1 MKKTTFL
8 AVLLFAPLTF
18 FAQSR
23 KGSLHLQPG
32 SQHELYVAFKSND
45 LPKGYNSLMA
55 EYNITA
61 EAGIDMTTEKLDALE
76 ALALKNTGSAAAINR
91 LRNIYKI
98 SISNPTNER
107 LLDLGQKLEK
117 LDEVAYC
124 TLASLTPVK
133 PPLDIAPVTPLY
145 ENLQT
150 YIGAAGVKMDYA
162 WNLGLNGQGINI
174 RDVEYGFNANHED
187 LNEVSVGFG
196 QGMTVSAQASTD
208 YTEHGTA
215 VLGVLVGDKGDYGI
229 SGMAYGANEAVLF
242 PEWTTVSYNRY
253 RAISQSIAASGPGDV
268 ILFELQTGGTEN
280 DAEYPDNYV
289 AGEYDNVVWDLTR
302 AASDAGIIIIA
313 AAGNG
318 GQNLDAP
325 DYAEYMDRGNSGAII
340 VGAGNNGNARRRL
353 SFSTYGSRVD
363 VQGWGQGVLTS
374 GYGDYVTISDD
385 FDQQYTM
392 FSGTSSATPI
402 VASCA
407 VVLQSYYYSLTETY
421 LDASQMRDLLI
432 STGQAQGTPST
443 GHIGPLPDMQAAVIA
458 VQNLLGVSG
467 NTKALFT
474 AYPNPVQ
481 DKLTLS
487 TEVASAKLT
496 AEVYTTMGQKVYSST
511 LNGMAQIDFSIFAA
525 GVYIVKVTDGD
536 NVTTRRIVKN

>member
-1 MKKTTFL
+1 M

-18 FAQSR
+18 FAQNR

-45 LPKGYNSLMA
+45 LTEGYNNLLR
-55 EYNITA
+55 EYDISA
-61 EAGIDMTTEKLDALE
+61 LPGIDITTEKLDEME
-76 ALALKNTGSAAAINR
+76 ALALKNKGTAAAVNR

-150 YIGAAGVKMDYA
+150 YIGNAGVRMDYA

-174 RDVEYGFNANHED
+174 RDVEYGFNPDHED
-187 LNEVSVGFG
+187 LNEVSVGFAS
-196 QGMTVSAQASTD
+196 GMTVSDEASTS

-253 RAISQSIAASGPGDV
+253 RAISSSIAASAPGDI
-268 ILFELQTGGTEN
+268 ILFELQASGTRN

-289 AGEYDNVVWDLTR
+289 PGEYDNVVWDLTR
-302 AASDAGIIIIA
+302 AATDTGLIIIA

-318 GQNLDAP
+318 GQNLDAT
-325 DYAEYMDRGNSGAII
+325 DYADYMDRGNSGAIM
-340 VGAGNNGNARRRL
+340 VGAGNSTGTRRRL
-353 SFSTYGSRVD
+353 TFSTYGSRVD

-374 GYGDYVTISDD
+374 GYGDYITVGND
-385 FDQQYTM
+385 FNQQYTM

-421 LDASQMRDLLI
+421 LDADQMRDLLI
-432 STGQAQGTPST
+432 STGQAQGSPST
-443 GHIGPLPDMQAAVIA
+443 GHIGPLPNMQAAVIA
-458 VQNLLGVSG
+458 IQNLLGVSG
-467 NTKALFT
+467 STKALFT
-474 AYPNPVQ
+474 AYPNPVK

-487 TEVASAKLT
+487 TAVTSAKLT
-496 AEVYTTMGQKVYSST
+496 AEVYTTMGQKIFSST
-511 LNGMAQIDFSIFAA
+511 LNEMAQIDFSDYAA